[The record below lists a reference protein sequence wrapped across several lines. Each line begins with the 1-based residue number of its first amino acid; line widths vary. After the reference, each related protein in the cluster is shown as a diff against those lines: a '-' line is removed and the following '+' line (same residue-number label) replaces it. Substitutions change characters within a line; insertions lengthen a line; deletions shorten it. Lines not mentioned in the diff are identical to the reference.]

1 MQGKQTRM
9 MILTTRYLGEMD
21 GYQVVAWATGLK
33 KRGLVH
39 VCDLPDY
46 DTAAMAEL
54 VAIRHL
60 LFERQVFDRPIVSG
74 TGICLMV
81 STPVIKKVAR
91 GKTSKTHLLH
101 LGRFFNTSLS
111 GVTLQD
117 AKPTDIELP
126 GIEDDVPALVVS
138 AGDNPDYD
146 IIDTP
151 ALGKIRIT
159 LHVIEQYEKR
169 LASSDLKRPMISLA
183 KRLKHEGLV
192 RQPLPDAVTR
202 HKLRK
207 YGSVDELEI
216 WGHSS
221 SQMHFTVL
229 RDPASGIGTLVT
241 IYRRHS
247 DY

>member
-1 MQGKQTRM
+1 M
-9 MILTTRYLGEMD
+9 MILTTRHLGEMD
-21 GYQVVAWATGLK
+21 GYQVIAWATGLK

-39 VCDLPDY
+39 VCDAPEY
-46 DTAAMAEL
+46 DTAAIAEL

-60 LFERQVFDRPIVSG
+60 LFERQVFDRPVVSG
-74 TGICLMV
+74 SGILLIV

-91 GKTSKTHLLH
+91 GKTSKTHLLQ
-101 LGRFFNTSLS
+101 LGCFFSTSLA

-117 AKPTDIELP
+117 AKSADIELP
-126 GIEDDVPALVVS
+126 GIEDEVPAIVVS
-138 AGDNPDYD
+138 ACESPDYD
-146 IIDTP
+146 IIETP
-151 ALGKIRIT
+151 VLGKIRIT

-169 LASSDLKRPMISLA
+169 LHSGDAKRPMISLS

-192 RQPLPDAVTR
+192 RQPLPDAVIR
-202 HKLRK
+202 HKLSK
-207 YGSVDELEI
+207 YGSVDDLEI

-229 RDPASGIGTLVT
+229 RDSATGIGTLVT

-247 DY
+247 DYS